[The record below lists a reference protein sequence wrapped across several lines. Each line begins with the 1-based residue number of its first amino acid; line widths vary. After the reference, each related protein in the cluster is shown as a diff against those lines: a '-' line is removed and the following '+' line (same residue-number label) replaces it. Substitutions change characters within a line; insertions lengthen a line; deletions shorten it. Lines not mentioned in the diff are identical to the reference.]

1 MHVSHLDHLLNNQ
14 AKGNKNQEKVVT
26 KWAGQ
31 AQRERGER
39 EGGLEGGRSEEMGE
53 VRGEAAVVSGSELK
67 QRKCLFTSSHAAG
80 HMVIIYFGHI
90 CGP

>member
-26 KWAGQ
+26 KWARQ
-31 AQRERGER
+31 AQRESGER
-39 EGGLEGGRSEEMGE
+39 EGRSVIGGG
-53 VRGEAAVVSGSELK
+53 GEAAVVSGSELK

>member
-1 MHVSHLDHLLNNQ
+1 
-14 AKGNKNQEKVVT
+14 
-26 KWAGQ
+26 
-31 AQRERGER
+31 
-39 EGGLEGGRSEEMGE
+39 MGE